1 MIERAFLPFFFFFLH
16 DSSRDTLTET
26 DLGFRIDGFGQVA
39 SQGKDEA
46 LPKKKK
52 KNPLHNTFSNQDI
65 GNHHSKIFRAT
76 SFLIKSQSY
85 KPVSIFFMPEVRQ
98 K

>member
-1 MIERAFLPFFFFFLH
+1 MVLDNL
-16 DSSRDTLTET
+16 L
-26 DLGFRIDGFGQVA
+26 LK
-39 SQGKDEA
+39 GKV
-46 LPKKKK
+46 KHYQKK

>member
-1 MIERAFLPFFFFFLH
+1 MSEFIFLTGLLKKHFDREGLFAFFFFFLH

-52 KNPLHNTFSNQDI
+52 KKPS
-65 GNHHSKIFRAT
+65 
-76 SFLIKSQSY
+76 SQHLLQSRY
-85 KPVSIFFMPEVRQ
+85 WKPSLKNF
-98 K
+98 